1 MEGDVLGT
9 SANQIMRTPY
19 ITQSRLIL
27 DSTDAGSQKR
37 ASGLEV
43 TYFPLGKLLL
53 WIALTRVPI
62 RGMLYESRWWGW
74 PWVILI
80 IWWQIW
86 YSMWSNESKL
96 IQDLKKLQAFVWSVL
111 AWETTMRSGNQEFS
125 LKHKSEMYITV
136 YLDLNK

>member
-9 SANQIMRTPY
+9 SGNQIMRTLY

-62 RGMLYESRWWGW
+62 RGMLYESRW
-74 PWVILI
+74 
-80 IWWQIW
+80 
-86 YSMWSNESKL
+86 
-96 IQDLKKLQAFVWSVL
+96 
-111 AWETTMRSGNQEFS
+111 
-125 LKHKSEMYITV
+125 
-136 YLDLNK
+136 

>member
-9 SANQIMRTPY
+9 SGNQIMRTPY
-19 ITQSRLIL
+19 ITQSKLIL
-27 DSTDAGSQKR
+27 DSTGAGSQKR

-53 WIALTRVPI
+53 WITLTRVPI
-62 RGMLYESRWWGW
+62 RRMLYESRWWGW
-74 PWVILI
+74 PWVTLI

-111 AWETTMRSGNQEFS
+111 AWEATTRSGNQEFS